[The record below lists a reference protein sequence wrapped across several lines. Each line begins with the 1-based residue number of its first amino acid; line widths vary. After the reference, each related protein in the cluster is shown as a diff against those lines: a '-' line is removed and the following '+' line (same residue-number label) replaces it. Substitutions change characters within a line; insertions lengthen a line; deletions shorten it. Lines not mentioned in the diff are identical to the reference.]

1 MTAPAGATAPS
12 NGLQSASAAAAR
24 VAELQ
29 ALIARVERGG
39 GTPHASFGAEL
50 ASASATAASPGSAM
64 AGASSL
70 PMTAPLAS
78 GVGATGVGA
87 PGVGPTGA
95 PTSFGSLSPSTPFA
109 AQIEA
114 AAGRHGLDPALLAG
128 LIKAESNFDPG
139 AGSSAG
145 AQGLTQLMPETARRL
160 GVTDPFDPEQSIEG
174 GARYLSEQLRAFGGN
189 AELALAAYNA
199 GPGAVEQHGGIPP
212 YPETQAYV
220 TKVLGYASELGS
232 ADTGGGW

>member
-39 GTPHASFGAEL
+39 GTPHASVGAEL
-50 ASASATAASPGSAM
+50 ASASAPAASPGSAM

-114 AAGRHGLDPALLAG
+114 AAGRHRG
-128 LIKAESNFDPG
+128 
-139 AGSSAG
+139 
-145 AQGLTQLMPETARRL
+145 
-160 GVTDPFDPEQSIEG
+160 
-174 GARYLSEQLRAFGGN
+174 
-189 AELALAAYNA
+189 LALCGSAY
-199 GPGAVEQHGGIPP
+199 HGVGIPHCIHSG
-212 YPETQAYV
+212 EQAAERML
-220 TKVLGYASELGS
+220 TALS
-232 ADTGGGW
+232 ATS